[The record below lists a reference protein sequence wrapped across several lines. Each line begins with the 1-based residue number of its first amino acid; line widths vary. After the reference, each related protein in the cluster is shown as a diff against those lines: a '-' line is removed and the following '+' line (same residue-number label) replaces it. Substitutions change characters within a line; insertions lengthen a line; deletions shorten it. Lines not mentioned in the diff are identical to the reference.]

1 MTRIVRTAHRTKR
14 PLKRKS
20 PVALAVPAVVKAAE
34 LAKSRSL
41 SSGQGRGPSPA
52 SNTEPAA
59 PPPPA
64 NDDRTPAPSPAAEAP
79 DRHQAAGGAQ
89 DLATTG
95 LSPLQQYWSG
105 FDDAALLEIAAETLA
120 DLRSG
125 EAQRQHGAREQLQEL
140 QSELRRRGV
149 WGDKKGSLTTPDVAE
164 PTC

>member
-1 MTRIVRTAHRTKR
+1 MTRIVRAAHRTKR
-14 PLKRKS
+14 PPKRK
-20 PVALAVPAVVKAAE
+20 PRVTLAVPAVVKAAE
-34 LAKSRSL
+34 PAKARSL
-41 SSGQGRGPSPA
+41 ASGQGRGPTPPG
-52 SNTEPAA
+52 NTEPAA

-64 NDDRTPAPSPAAEAP
+64 NDDRTPAPPPAADTP

-89 DLATTG
+89 DLAMAG

-105 FDDAALLEIAAETLA
+105 FDDAALLEIAAMTLA

-140 QSELRRRGV
+140 QTELRRRGV
-149 WGDKKGSLTTPDVAE
+149 WGDKKGSPATPDTAD